1 MPMGASGQGTQVRW
15 ERARD
20 PGLLRQVVD
29 LLPQLVYALE
39 PDGRIHFANERF
51 ADFLHTTVDALE
63 GAWLDEV
70 MPPRIAE
77 RIRSSVTEV
86 LDGGEAVHGRED
98 LVTGPDGRQHFL
110 RSNLIPFSTAHTGR
124 PAVLGVSTD
133 VTSEVVAV
141 GRLSALSRFMPDV
154 AIIVEHGAD
163 RVFVSNA
170 VEELLGWSAEAWL
183 DLDLDEVVHP
193 DDLPHLLPL
202 LESDRTE
209 PGTRGVVEARLGHRD
224 GTWRW
229 CEVRAANLAD
239 EPSIRGTLLFARDIS
254 ARREHDRRLR
264 HQATHDPLTGLL
276 NRSAVVA
283 ELERALAEARLTGA
297 TVGVLFCDLDNFKLV
312 NDGLGHDVGDHLLHR
327 IAARSQAAI
336 RSEDL
341 VGRLGGD
348 EFLIVART
356 VNDEAELL
364 GLADRIALTVA
375 EDLRG
380 TPFPVSLSIGAAVA
394 PAGCCTAADL
404 VRDADAAMYRA
415 KHAGKAR
422 VEVFRAEMRERSE
435 RRLAVGR
442 ALRTALDEDT
452 FEVHY
457 QPVFRHEGGTW
468 RLRALEALA
477 RCRDLDGAPLPPA
490 EFIPVAEETG
500 MVARLGRRVSNHA
513 VGDLLRWSDRLD
525 DDVQIWLNL
534 SLPQLDSGDVAADLL
549 GAMER
554 VGMPPHRLG
563 VEVTEATLAKEH
575 PIARA
580 VLEELRGAGASVV
593 LDDYG
598 TGPLGLTA
606 LKRASVD
613 VVKID
618 GALVAGMMHDAAD
631 LAIVRSV
638 ADLGRA
644 LGTEIVAEGV
654 EEKAQLRALTTVGCH
669 VAQGFHLGR
678 PVPSSEVDVALRAW
692 RHTATSLDTTVEG
705 R

>member
-1 MPMGASGQGTQVRW
+1 MPMSGSGQGTDVRW
-15 ERARD
+15 DRAHD
-20 PGLLRQVVD
+20 PGLLRQVID
-29 LLPQLVYALE
+29 LLPQLVFALE
-39 PDGRIHFANERF
+39 PDGRIHFANERM
-51 ADFLHTTVDALE
+51 AEFLDTTVEALE

-70 MPPRIAE
+70 IPPRAAE
-77 RIRSSVTEV
+77 RIRVLVTRILEQ
-86 LDGGEAVHGRED
+86 GEAVHGHED
-98 LVTGPDGRQHFL
+98 VVAGPDGQPHFL
-110 RSNLIPFSTAHTGR
+110 RSNFIPFEIAPTGHA
-124 PAVLGVSTD
+124 AVLGVATD
-133 VTSEVVAV
+133 VTPEVLAV

-154 AIIVEHGAD
+154 AVIFEHG
-163 RVFVSNA
+163 RGRIFVSDA

-183 DLDLDEVVHP
+183 DLELSEVVHP

-202 LESDRTE
+202 LDADRTE

-229 CEVRAANLAD
+229 FEVRAANLAD
-239 EPSIRGTLLFARDIS
+239 EPSIRGALLFARDIS

-297 TVGVLFCDLDNFKLV
+297 TVGALFCDLDNFKLV

-327 IAARSQAAI
+327 IAARAEAAV
-336 RSEDL
+336 RSGDL

-356 VNDEAELL
+356 VKDDTELL
-364 GLADRIALTVA
+364 GLADRIAQTVA

-394 PAGCCTAADL
+394 PAGAGNAADL

-422 VEVFRAEMRERSE
+422 VEVFRSDMRDRSE

-442 ALRTALDEDT
+442 ALRVALDEDT
-452 FEVHY
+452 LEVHY
-457 QPVFRHEGGTW
+457 QPVFRHESGIW

-477 RCRDLDGAPLPPA
+477 RCHDLDGAPLPPA
-490 EFIPVAEETG
+490 EFVRVAEQTG

-534 SLPQLDSGDVAADLL
+534 SLPQLDAGDVAEDLL

-554 VGMPPHRLG
+554 AGLPARRLG
-563 VEVTEATLAKEH
+563 VEITESTLAKEH

-580 VLEELRGAGASVV
+580 ALEELRGAGAGVV

-606 LKRASVD
+606 LKRAAID

-618 GALVAGMMHDAAD
+618 RALVAGMMQDPAD
-631 LAIVRSV
+631 LAIARSV
-638 ADLGRA
+638 VDVGRA
-644 LGTEIVAEGV
+644 IGAEVVAEGV
-654 EEKAQLRALTTVGCH
+654 EDEGQLRALLTVGCRI
-669 VAQGFHLGR
+669 AQGFHLGR
-678 PVPSSEVDVALRAW
+678 PVPSSEVDDALRVW
-692 RHTATSLDTTVEG
+692 RRAGTSLSTGAE
-705 R
+705 RP